1 MKVLIAVTDWPVP
14 VLGTWTPQQA
24 SQPGDTWGN
33 YLIETLI
40 NQTSKFSLIKQ
51 HMFVFTSLRIYML
64 LFIYLVLFICNIQYY
79 IYIFV
84 HSYIHKIFMLHYIM
98 SPPYQLASSDEPI
111 LSQEWAKGSPDLVE
125 PGLRVSLSSKNE
137 GIIILL
143 VLSMEWRNDA
153 KLFPQSS
160 HSLQHQ

>member
-1 MKVLIAVTDWPVP
+1 MQVIDWPVP
-14 VLGTWTPQQA
+14 VLGAWTPQQA

-40 NQTSKFSLIKQ
+40 NQTSKFSLIRQ
-51 HMFVFTSLRIYML
+51 HIFLFTCLRSYML
-64 LFIYLVLFICNIQYY
+64 LFIYLVLFICNIQYNIY
-79 IYIFV
+79 IYTFV
-84 HSYIHKIFMLHYIM
+84 HAYIHNILMFHYIM

-111 LSQEWAKGSPDLVE
+111 LSQEWAKGSPELVE

-143 VLSMEWRNDA
+143 VLSMEWRNGA
-153 KLFPQSS
+153 KLFSQSS